1 MKAFLEEYGLII
13 VVSIVV
19 LMLAGAA
26 TGMGQSVVTA
36 IESIITK
43 FTDMAGI

>member
-13 VVSIVV
+13 VVSIVIM
-19 LMLAGAA
+19 LLAGAA
-26 TGMGQSVVTA
+26 TGLGQSVVTA

-43 FTDMAGI
+43 FTEQVIV